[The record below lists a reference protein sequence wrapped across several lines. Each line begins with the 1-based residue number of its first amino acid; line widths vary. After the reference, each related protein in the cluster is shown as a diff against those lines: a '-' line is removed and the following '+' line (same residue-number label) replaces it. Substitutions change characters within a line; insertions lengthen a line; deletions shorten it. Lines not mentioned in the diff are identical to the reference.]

1 MEDDILKSLLEYG
14 EDELCLDFM
23 GYYKIFLDQDLL
35 LYSLQHGN
43 DIFVK
48 KSLKA
53 GAFDKQIFKDDEV
66 VQEII
71 DGISRGSSTIIGL
84 NTLVLTD
91 ISVW

>member
-1 MEDDILKSLLEYG
+1 MLVYPEYKIKEKGEVDPMEDDILKSLLEYG

-53 GAFDKQIFKDDEV
+53 GAFDK
-66 VQEII
+66 
-71 DGISRGSSTIIGL
+71 
-84 NTLVLTD
+84 
-91 ISVW
+91 